1 MCILSNGIVE
11 SFIKYGSILL
21 KNQSAFWEVQIT
33 LHQNLVTQLLS
44 FQMGME
50 RIYAALKTEIMC

>member
-1 MCILSNGIVE
+1 M
-11 SFIKYGSILL
+11 YGRILL

-33 LHQNLVTQLLS
+33 LHQNLVTLLLS
-44 FQMGME
+44 FQMVE